1 MKCPA
6 CGAANLSDH
15 KHCSACGARLEG
27 ACPGCGKVNPV
38 AHRYCSECGEVLAFS
53 SAPESP
59 KPPRGEERRFVTA
72 LFADLVGFTP
82 LTESTDAEEVR
93 RLLTRYFDRARG
105 IIERF
110 GGEVDKFIGDAIT
123 AFWGA
128 RVSHEDDAE
137 RAVRAGLELVDAVA
151 TLGEELR
158 VPALAA
164 RVGILSGETAVGP
177 GGNQQGLIVG
187 DIVNTAARLQTVAS
201 PGTVVVGDSTRRL
214 TADTIEYV
222 SLDPQILKGKT
233 SPVIAWQAVGLLSAR
248 RTRIH
253 GHEGPFVGRQEELR
267 LLKDQL
273 SVAARERR
281 PRLVSIVGEGGIGKS
296 RLLWELE
303 TYASGLAE
311 SIHWLEGRSPAYGE
325 GVTFWALGEMV
336 RQLAGVAE
344 TADAATSLTRLRATL
359 FDYVLDDEDRRW
371 IGPRLEG
378 LLGLA
383 PVPLGG
389 KDELY
394 AALRMFIQRIAE
406 QGTTVLV
413 FEDLQWAD
421 PGLIDFIEQL
431 VERSP
436 RNPLLVI
443 TLARPALLDR
453 HPGWGAGKPNHLS
466 TYLGPL
472 AEADIAELVR
482 ALTSDLAD
490 EDVKRIA
497 EASGGI
503 PLYAVE
509 LVRTWVAAGGPQ
521 RDRSATA
528 GGLVIPDSLQ
538 SVIGARLDLLD
549 PADRS
554 LLQQAS
560 ILGQT
565 FTIDALLALASG
577 EALVAEVV
585 NASLDR
591 LVRAE
596 MLAVDD
602 DPTSPERGQYRFI
615 QELIREVAY
624 GRLTRADRRS
634 KHLAAAIYMQA
645 WDDPELAPVIAS
657 HYLRAYQADPER
669 SPELA
674 EQGLVALT
682 SAAARAADL
691 HSHRQALNLYKQAAA
706 LTDDPARIGVVLER
720 ALDSARAAGDVD
732 LVAAVAGDAV
742 DAYRR
747 AGDVQGTARV
757 LTVQAESLCD
767 EYRPQQAM
775 DLLVTIEGWDLDR
788 PTWVRFVAAK
798 ARASFMTEQND
809 AAIELSDQIMS
820 DLEASDDREVLIH
833 QLITKGSA
841 LLGMGRD
848 TEGFILLE
856 GALRRAEEWALGWP
870 AGRAR
875 NNLLAFL
882 QLDNPVRAGPL
893 AEEGY
898 EAAQRYGDQVG
909 MGRLG
914 TWVIWDRIGRG
925 QLTEAEAVMREL
937 DDSAISS
944 SDAKDLE
951 AAKLS
956 TRALRGDDQALVE
969 LLRLAEQSSSD
980 PNPGLRDWGRWRAA
994 RSHRLAG
1001 RPVEAYETLIGFE
1014 TEESREWGFSTA
1026 ALTALWAGDLD
1037 RIRFLQREYPFA
1049 GRRGRRFVGYRLLLE
1064 AGEAALTGRAAEAG
1078 AAFRQLIDLWEGV
1091 MLPDEVNEVR
1101 VLYAATVPGD
1111 PAAQQESEIALRWIE
1126 ESGATHLFTTWQ
1138 AGLPSMESSPVLA
1151 AVWPQNRP
1159 EPEGR

>member
-1 MKCPA
+1 MKCPS
-6 CGAANLSDH
+6 CGADNSPEH
-15 KHCSACGARLEG
+15 KHCSACGARLERP
-27 ACPGCGKVNPV
+27 CPGCGKVNPV
-38 AHRYCSECGEVLAFS
+38 QHRFCFECGEAL
-53 SAPESP
+53 ESTSP
-59 KPPRGEERRFVTA
+59 TTSMSRPRGEERRFVTA

-82 LTESTDAEEVR
+82 MTESTDAEEVR
-93 RLLTRYFDRARG
+93 RLLTRYFDRARE
-105 IIERF
+105 IIEGF

-128 RVSHEDDAE
+128 RISHEDDPE
-137 RAVRAGLELVDAVA
+137 RAVRAGLELVDGVA
-151 TLGEELR
+151 ALGEELR
-158 VPALAA
+158 VPELAA

-187 DIVNTAARLQTVAS
+187 DIVNTAARLQTVAA

-214 TADTIEYV
+214 TADTIEYAT
-222 SLDPQILKGKT
+222 LDPQILKGKT
-233 SPVIAWQAVGLLSAR
+233 SPVTAWQAVGLISAR
-248 RTRIH
+248 GRTRTH
-253 GHEGPFVGRQEELR
+253 GHEGLFVGRQEELR

-273 SVAARERR
+273 SVVARERR

-303 TYASGLAE
+303 TYAAGLADN
-311 SIHWLEGRSPAYGE
+311 IHWLEGRSPAYGD

-383 PVPLGG
+383 PVPAGDR
-389 KDELY
+389 DELY

-431 VERSP
+431 VERTP

-443 TLARPALLDR
+443 TLARPGLLDR
-453 HPGWGAGKPNHLS
+453 YPGWGAGKPNHLS

-482 ALTSDLAD
+482 ALTPDLAD
-490 EDVKRIA
+490 EDVERIA
-497 EASGGI
+497 EASAGV

-509 LVRTWVAAGGPQ
+509 LVRTWLAAGGPA
-521 RDRSATA
+521 RGRSAPA
-528 GGLVIPDSLQ
+528 GGGSGLMIPDSLQ
-538 SVIGARLDLLD
+538 TVIGARLDLLD
-549 PADRS
+549 PADRA

-565 FTIDALLALASG
+565 FTIDALLALLTD
-577 EALVAEVV
+577 EAPGTEAVQA
-585 NASLDR
+585 ALDR
-591 LVRAE
+591 LLRAE
-596 MLAVDD
+596 VLAVED

-624 GRLTRADRRS
+624 GRLTRADRRT
-634 KHLAAAIYMQA
+634 KHLAAAAYLQA
-645 WDDPELAPVIAS
+645 WDDPELAPVVAS
-657 HYLRAYQADPER
+657 HYLRAYQADPDR

-674 EQGLVALT
+674 EQGMEALT

-706 LTDDPARIGVVLER
+706 LTDDAARIGPMLER
-720 ALDSARAAGDVD
+720 ALHSARGTGDDDLIESAAGE
-732 LVAAVAGDAV
+732 AA

-747 AGDVQGTARV
+747 ADDVQGTARV
-757 LTVQAESLCD
+757 LTIQAESFCD
-767 EYRPQQAM
+767 SYRAQEAM
-775 DLLVTIEGWDLDR
+775 DVLDVIEEGKLER

-798 ARASFMTEQND
+798 ARASFMTERND
-809 AAIELSDQIMS
+809 QAVALSDQIMA
-820 DLEASDDREVLIH
+820 DLEAGDDREALVH
-833 QLITKGSA
+833 QVITKGSA
-841 LLGMGRD
+841 LLVMGRD

-856 GALRRAEEWALGWP
+856 GALRKADEWGLGWP

-882 QLDNPVRAGPL
+882 QLDDPVRASSL
-893 AEEGY
+893 AEEGF
-898 EAAQRYGDQVG
+898 EAARRYGDYVG
-909 MGRLG
+909 MGRLA
-914 TWVIWDRIGRG
+914 TWVVWDRISQGR
-925 QLTEAEAVMREL
+925 LTDAEAMMAEL
-937 DDSAISS
+937 EESAIASA
-944 SDAKDLE
+944 DAVDLE
-951 AAKLS
+951 SAKL
-956 TRALRGDDQALVE
+956 TLRALQGDDQALADQ
-969 LLRLAEQSSSD
+969 LRLADQSSSD
-980 PNPGLRDWGRWRAA
+980 PNPGRRDTGRWRAA
-994 RSHRLAG
+994 RSFRLAG
-1001 RPVEAYETLIGFE
+1001 RRLEAYETLIGME
-1014 TEESREWGFSTA
+1014 TEESRDWAFTGAARA
-1026 ALTALWAGDLD
+1026 ALWLGDLD
-1037 RIRFLQREYPFA
+1037 RIRFLQKEYPFA

-1064 AGEAALTGRAAEAG
+1064 AGELALTGRAAEAG
-1078 AAFRQLIDLWEGV
+1078 AAFRQLIDLWDGV

-1101 VLYAATVPGD
+1101 ALYAATFPDD
-1111 PAAQQESEIALRWIE
+1111 PAAQEASEFAFRWIE
-1126 ESGATHLFTTWQ
+1126 ESGATKLLSAWK
-1138 AGLPSMESSPVLA
+1138 AGLPSAQPSPVPA
-1151 AVWPQNRP
+1151 
-1159 EPEGR
+1159 

>member
-1 MKCPA
+1 MKCPS
-6 CGAANLSDH
+6 CGADNSPEH
-15 KHCSACGARLEG
+15 KHCSACGARLERP
-27 ACPGCGKVNPV
+27 CPGCGKVNPV
-38 AHRYCSECGEVLAFS
+38 QHRFCFECGEAL
-53 SAPESP
+53 ESTSP
-59 KPPRGEERRFVTA
+59 TPSTNRPRGEERRFVTA

-82 LTESTDAEEVR
+82 MTESTDAEEVR
-93 RLLTRYFDRARG
+93 RLLTRYFDRARE
-105 IIERF
+105 IIEGF

-128 RVSHEDDAE
+128 RISHEDDPE
-137 RAVRAGLELVDAVA
+137 RAVRAGLELVDGVA
-151 TLGEELR
+151 ALGEELR
-158 VPALAA
+158 VPELAA

-177 GGNQQGLIVG
+177 GGNQQGLIIG
-187 DIVNTAARLQTVAS
+187 DIVNTAARLQTVAA

-214 TADTIEYV
+214 TMDTIDYA

-233 SPVIAWQAVGLLSAR
+233 SPVTAWQAVGLISAR
-248 RTRIH
+248 GGRTRTH

-281 PRLVSIVGEGGIGKS
+281 PRLVSIIGEGGIGKS

-303 TYASGLAE
+303 TYAAGLAE
-311 SIHWLEGRSPAYGE
+311 SIHWLEGRSPAYGD

-383 PVPLGG
+383 PVPAGDR
-389 KDELY
+389 DELY

-421 PGLIDFIEQL
+421 PGLIEFIEQL

-443 TLARPALLDR
+443 TLARPGLLDR

-482 ALTSDLAD
+482 SLTPDLAD
-490 EDVKRIA
+490 EDVERIA
-497 EASGGI
+497 EASAGV

-509 LVRTWVAAGGPQ
+509 LVRTWVAAGGPA
-521 RDRSATA
+521 RDQGSPASRGS
-528 GGLVIPDSLQ
+528 GLVIPDSLQ

-549 PADRS
+549 AADRA

-565 FTIDALLALASG
+565 FTIDALLALSSD
-577 EALVAEVV
+577 EALEAEVV
-585 NASLDR
+585 PAALDR

-596 MLAVDD
+596 VLALED

-624 GRLTRADRRS
+624 GRLTRADRRA
-634 KHLAAAIYMQA
+634 KHLAAAIYMQG
-645 WDDPELAPVIAS
+645 WDDPELAPVVAS
-657 HYLRAYQADPER
+657 HYLRAYQADPDR

-674 EQGLVALT
+674 EQGMEAMT

-706 LTDDPARIGVVLER
+706 LTDDAARIGSILER
-720 ALDSARAAGDVD
+720 ALHSARATGNDD
-732 LVAAVAGDAV
+732 LIEAAAAEAA

-747 AGDVQGTARV
+747 AADVQGTARV
-757 LTVQAESLCD
+757 LTLQAESLCD
-767 EYRPQQAM
+767 NYRAQQAM
-775 DLLVTIEGWDLDR
+775 DLLAIIEDWKLEK

-798 ARASFMTEQND
+798 SRASFMSERADQ
-809 AAIELSDQIMS
+809 AVELSDQIMA
-820 DLEASDDREVLIH
+820 DLDAGTDREALIH
-833 QLITKGSA
+833 QVITKGSA
-841 LLGMGRD
+841 LLVLGRD

-856 GALRRAEEWALGWP
+856 GALRKAEEWGLGWP

-882 QLDNPVRAGPL
+882 QNDDPTRAGAL

-898 EAAQRYGDQVG
+898 EAARRYGDHVG
-909 MGRLG
+909 MGRLV
-914 TWVIWDRIGRG
+914 TWVVWDRISQG
-925 QLTEAEAVMREL
+925 QLAEAEALIAEL
-937 DDSAISS
+937 DESVIGST
-944 SDAKDLE
+944 DAMELE
-951 AAKLS
+951 FAKL
-956 TRALRGDDQALVE
+956 RIAALRGDDQAFADQV
-969 LLRLAEQSSSD
+969 RLADEFSSD
-980 PNPGLRDWGRWRAA
+980 PNPGRRDTGRWRASRA
-994 RSHRLAG
+994 LRLAG
-1001 RPVEAYETLIGFE
+1001 HLPEAYETLISAE
-1014 TEESREWGFSTA
+1014 TEESRDWSIPAAAMA
-1026 ALTALWAGDLD
+1026 ALWMGDLD
-1037 RIRFLQREYPFA
+1037 RIRFLQKEYPFT
-1049 GRRGRRFVGYRLLLE
+1049 GRRGRRFDGYRLVLE
-1064 AGEAALTGRAAEAG
+1064 AGELALTGRAAQAG
-1078 AAFRQLIDLWEGV
+1078 AAFRQLIDLWDGV

-1101 VLYAATVPGD
+1101 ALYAATFPDD
-1111 PAAQQESEIALRWIE
+1111 PAAQEASEFAFRWIE
-1126 ESGATHLFTTWQ
+1126 ESGATKLLSAWK
-1138 AGLPSMESSPVLA
+1138 AGLPSAQPSPVPA
-1151 AVWPQNRP
+1151 
-1159 EPEGR
+1159 